1 MRQKTILVISADS
14 LRAKIF
20 HDCLKEAGF
29 EVQLFDW
36 NTVPVVSHRD
46 EQAIQFVENDKASLV
61 LLDWTLPDS
70 SGIDLLRRLR
80 ARPPSARLPVI
91 LIGESMQ
98 EKDRLHGLEAG
109 ADLCISDTQPIAVF
123 VARVRALLRRSYAK

>member
-1 MRQKTILVISADS
+1 MRRKTILVISADS
-14 LRAKIF
+14 LRAKLF

-36 NTVPVVSHRD
+36 NAVPVTSHRD
-46 EQAIQFVENDKASLV
+46 ECAIHFVEKDEAGLV

-70 SGIDLLRRLR
+70 SGIDLLLRLR
-80 ARPPSARLPVI
+80 SRPQSARLPVI

-98 EKDRLHGLEAG
+98 EKDRLNGLDAG
-109 ADLCISDTQPIAVF
+109 ADLCISDTQPVAVF
-123 VARVRALLRRSYAK
+123 VARVRALLRRAYA